1 VKFYCLADEDTVR
14 GFRLAGVEGQA
25 VTSPKEAE
33 AALEPL
39 LERTDLGILI
49 VTDVVAAGIRRQI
62 DSVRAERVTPLVVE
76 IPGPKGPMPGRKTLR
91 QSVQEAI
98 GIRLGQVEDA

>member
-14 GFRLAGVEGQA
+14 GFRLAGVEGRA
-25 VTSPKEAE
+25 VTARQDAE
-33 AALEPL
+33 VALEEL
-39 LERTDLGILI
+39 LERRDLGILI
-49 VTDVVAAGIRRQI
+49 VSDVVAADLRHKI
-62 DSVRAERVTPLVVE
+62 DEVRSERVVPLIVE
-76 IPGPKGPMPGRKTLR
+76 IPGPKGSLPGRKTLR

>member
-1 VKFYCLADEDTVR
+1 
-14 GFRLAGVEGQA
+14 
-25 VTSPKEAE
+25 
-33 AALEPL
+33 
-39 LERTDLGILI
+39 
-49 VTDVVAAGIRRQI
+49 VVAALVRGRI
-62 DSVRAERVTPLVVE
+62 DAIRAERITPLVVE